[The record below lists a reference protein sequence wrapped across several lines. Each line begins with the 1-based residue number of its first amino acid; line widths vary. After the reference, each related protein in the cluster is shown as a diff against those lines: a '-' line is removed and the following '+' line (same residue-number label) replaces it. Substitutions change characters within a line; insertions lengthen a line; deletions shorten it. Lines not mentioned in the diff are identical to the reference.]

1 MKKKILPVLLAL
13 GIMGT
18 SVPQKTTAAEDL
30 LKNQINIS
38 IEDTVIE
45 FPTVLYKEEN
55 YLKLR
60 DFAYVIKDYKEI
72 EVEYKKDE
80 NGKNKIYIKD
90 GKYTPK
96 GDELK
101 SEIDF
106 KGAVIGTETLS
117 IGNED
122 IQMSKVNVKGYN
134 YFRLR
139 DLAKA
144 LGLDVSW
151 NKESRSVR
159 IKKMGEMKDGTIQ
172 FRETA
177 TEKTEH
183 SPILLV
189 KDAGEGNIS
198 ITYSVKVNTGGYS
211 LKTKSVR
218 RVGNKIIVTP
228 DLIGPPADSM
238 VTQVISYPTTTIV
251 IPKAELPEGYVIEIE
266 GAGDAGN
273 GMLTDR

>member
-18 SVPQKTTAAEDL
+18 SVPIKTTAAEDL

-38 IEDTVIE
+38 IEDMVIE

-159 IKKMGEMKDGTIQ
+159 IKKMGEMNDGKIQ

-211 LKTKSVR
+211 LKTKSVK

-228 DLIGPPADSM
+228 DLIGPPADAM
-238 VTQVISYPTTTIV
+238 VTQVISYPTTTI
-251 IPKAELPEGYVIEIE
+251 IISKAELPEGYVIEIE
-266 GAGDAGN
+266 GMKDEN
-273 GMLTDR
+273 GMLMDR

>member
-18 SVPQKTTAAEDL
+18 SVPKTAASGDL

-38 IEDTVIE
+38 VEDMVIE

-55 YLKLR
+55 YIKLR
-60 DFAYVIKDYKEI
+60 DLAFVIKDYKEI
-72 EVEYKKDE
+72 EIEYKKDE
-80 NGKNKIYIKD
+80 KGKNKIYIKD
-90 GKYTPK
+90 GKYKPI

-101 SEIDF
+101 GDIDF
-106 KGAVIGTETLS
+106 KGAIIGTENIS
-117 IGNED
+117 VGNED
-122 IQMSKVNVKGYN
+122 LQMRKVNVKGYN

-139 DLAKA
+139 DLGKA

-159 IKKMGEMKDGTIQ
+159 IKKMGEMNDGKIQ

-211 LKTKSVR
+211 LKTKSVK

-228 DLIGPPADSM
+228 DLIGPPADAM
-238 VTQVISYPTTTIV
+238 VTQVISYPTTSI
-251 IPKAELPEGYVIEIE
+251 IISKAELPEGYVIEIE
-266 GAGDAGN
+266 GEKGEN

>member
-30 LKNQINIS
+30 LKNRINIS
-38 IEDTVIE
+38 IEDMVIE

-228 DLIGPPADSM
+228 DLIGPPVDSM

-251 IPKAELPEGYVIEIE
+251 ISKAELPEGYVIEIE
-266 GAGDAGN
+266 GMKDEN

>member
-38 IEDTVIE
+38 IEDMVIE

-151 NKESRSVR
+151 DKESRSVR
-159 IKKMGEMKDGTIQ
+159 IKKMGEMNDGKIQ

-211 LKTKSVR
+211 LKTKSVK
-218 RVGNKIIVTP
+218 RVGNKIIITP
-228 DLIGPPADSM
+228 DLIGPPADAM
-238 VTQVISYPTTTIV
+238 VTQVISYPTTTI
-251 IPKAELPEGYVIEIE
+251 IISKAELPEGYVIEIE
-266 GAGDAGN
+266 GEKGEN

>member
-18 SVPQKTTAAEDL
+18 SAPIKTTAAEDL
-30 LKNQINIS
+30 LKNRINIS
-38 IEDTVIE
+38 IEDMVIE

-144 LGLDVSW
+144 LGLDISW

-159 IKKMGEMKDGTIQ
+159 IKKMGEMNDGKIQ

-211 LKTKSVR
+211 LKTKSVKR
-218 RVGNKIIVTP
+218 IGNKIIVTP
-228 DLIGPPADSM
+228 DLIGPPADAM
-238 VTQVISYPTTTIV
+238 VTQVISYPTTTI
-251 IPKAELPEGYVIEIE
+251 IISKEELPEGYVIEIE
-266 GAGDAGN
+266 GEKGEN

>member
-13 GIMGT
+13 GIMGSST
-18 SVPQKTTAAEDL
+18 PIKTTAAEDL

-38 IEDTVIE
+38 IEDMVIE

-117 IGNED
+117 IGNKD

-159 IKKMGEMKDGTIQ
+159 IKKMGEMNDGKIQ

-211 LKTKSVR
+211 LKTKTVKR
-218 RVGNKIIVTP
+218 IGNKIIVTP
-228 DLIGPPADSM
+228 DLIGPPADAM
-238 VTQVISYPTTTIV
+238 VTQVISYPTTSI
-251 IPKAELPEGYVIEIE
+251 IISKEELPEGYVIEIE
-266 GAGDAGN
+266 GEKGEN

>member
-1 MKKKILPVLLAL
+1 
-13 GIMGT
+13 
-18 SVPQKTTAAEDL
+18 
-30 LKNQINIS
+30 
-38 IEDTVIE
+38 
-45 FPTVLYKEEN
+45 
-55 YLKLR
+55 
-60 DFAYVIKDYKEI
+60 
-72 EVEYKKDE
+72 
-80 NGKNKIYIKD
+80 
-90 GKYTPK
+90 
-96 GDELK
+96 
-101 SEIDF
+101 
-106 KGAVIGTETLS
+106 
-117 IGNED
+117 
-122 IQMSKVNVKGYN
+122 MSKVNVKGYN

-159 IKKMGEMKDGTIQ
+159 IKKMGEMNDGKIQ

-211 LKTKSVR
+211 LKTKSVK

-228 DLIGPPADSM
+228 DLIGPPADAM
-238 VTQVISYPTTTIV
+238 VTQVISYPTTTI
-251 IPKAELPEGYVIEIE
+251 IISKAELPEGYVIEIE
-266 GAGDAGN
+266 GEGDAGN
-273 GMLTDR
+273 GMLSDR

>member
-13 GIMGT
+13 GIMGS
-18 SVPQKTTAAEDL
+18 SVPKTTASGDL

-38 IEDTVIE
+38 VEDMVIE

-55 YLKLR
+55 YIKLR
-60 DFAYVIKDYKEI
+60 DLAFVIKDYKEI
-72 EVEYKKDE
+72 EIEYKKDE
-80 NGKNKIYIKD
+80 NGKNRIYIKD
-90 GKYTPK
+90 GKYKPI

-101 SEIDF
+101 GDIDF
-106 KGAVIGTETLS
+106 KGAIIGTENVS
-117 IGNED
+117 VGNENL
-122 IQMSKVNVKGYN
+122 QMRKVNVKGYN

-159 IKKMGEMKDGTIQ
+159 IKKMGEMNDGKIQ

-211 LKTKSVR
+211 LKTKSVK
-218 RVGNKIIVTP
+218 RVGNKIIITP
-228 DLIGPPADSM
+228 DLIGPPADAM
-238 VTQVISYPTTTIV
+238 VTQVISYPTTTI
-251 IPKAELPEGYVIEIE
+251 IISKAELPEGYVIEIE
-266 GAGDAGN
+266 GEKGEN

>member
-13 GIMGT
+13 GIRGSST
-18 SVPQKTTAAEDL
+18 PRKTTAAEDL

-38 IEDTVIE
+38 IEDMVIE

-117 IGNED
+117 IGNKD

-159 IKKMGEMKDGTIQ
+159 IKKMGEMNDGKIQ

-211 LKTKSVR
+211 LKTKSVK

-228 DLIGPPADSM
+228 DLIGPPADAM
-238 VTQVISYPTTTIV
+238 VTQVISYPTTTI
-251 IPKAELPEGYVIEIE
+251 IISKAELPEGYVIEIE
-266 GAGDAGN
+266 GEGDAGN
-273 GMLTDR
+273 GMLSDR

>member
-13 GIMGT
+13 GIMGSST
-18 SVPQKTTAAEDL
+18 PIKTTAAEDL

-38 IEDTVIE
+38 IEDMVIE

-117 IGNED
+117 IGNKD

-159 IKKMGEMKDGTIQ
+159 IKKMGEMNDGKIQ

-177 TEKTEH
+177 AEKTEH

-211 LKTKSVR
+211 LKTKSVK

-228 DLIGPPADSM
+228 DLIGPPADAM
-238 VTQVISYPTTTIV
+238 VTQVISYPTTTI
-251 IPKAELPEGYVIEIE
+251 IISKAELPEGYVIEIE
-266 GAGDAGN
+266 GMKDEN
-273 GMLTDR
+273 GMLMDR

>member
-18 SVPQKTTAAEDL
+18 SAPIKTTAAEDL
-30 LKNQINIS
+30 LKNRINIS
-38 IEDTVIE
+38 IEDMVIE

-117 IGNED
+117 IGNKD

-159 IKKMGEMKDGTIQ
+159 IKKMGEMNDGKIQ

-211 LKTKSVR
+211 LKTKSVK

-228 DLIGPPADSM
+228 DLIGPPADAM
-238 VTQVISYPTTTIV
+238 VTQVISYPITTI
-251 IPKAELPEGYVIEIE
+251 IISKAELPEGYVIEIE
-266 GAGDAGN
+266 GMKDEN
-273 GMLTDR
+273 GMLMDR

>member
-13 GIMGT
+13 GIMGSST
-18 SVPQKTTAAEDL
+18 PIKTTAAENL

-38 IEDTVIE
+38 IEDMVIE

-159 IKKMGEMKDGTIQ
+159 IKKMGEMNDGKIQ

-211 LKTKSVR
+211 LKTKSVK

-228 DLIGPPADSM
+228 DLIGPPADAM
-238 VTQVISYPTTTIV
+238 VTQVISYPTTTI
-251 IPKAELPEGYVIEIE
+251 IISKAELPEGYVIEIE
-266 GAGDAGN
+266 GESDAGN
-273 GMLTDR
+273 GMLSDR

>member
-13 GIMGT
+13 GIMGSST
-18 SVPQKTTAAEDL
+18 PIKTTAAEDL

-38 IEDTVIE
+38 IEDMVIE

-106 KGAVIGTETLS
+106 KGAGIGTETLS
-117 IGNED
+117 NGNKD

-144 LGLDVSW
+144 LGLDISW

-159 IKKMGEMKDGTIQ
+159 ITKMGEMKDGDIA

-211 LKTKSVR
+211 LKTKSVKR
-218 RVGNKIIVTP
+218 IGNKIIVTP
-228 DLIGPPADSM
+228 DLIGPPADAM
-238 VTQVISYPTTTIV
+238 VTQVISYPTTTI
-251 IPKAELPEGYVIEIE
+251 IISKAELPEGYVIEIE
-266 GAGDAGN
+266 GEKGEN

>member
-38 IEDTVIE
+38 IEDMVIE

-159 IKKMGEMKDGTIQ
+159 INKMGEMKDSTIQ
-172 FRETA
+172 FKETA

-211 LKTKSVR
+211 LKTKSVK
-218 RVGNKIIVTP
+218 RVGNKIIITP
-228 DLIGPPADSM
+228 DLIGPPADAM
-238 VTQVISYPTTTIV
+238 VTQVISYPTTTI
-251 IPKAELPEGYVIEIE
+251 IISKAELPEGYVIEIE
-266 GAGDAGN
+266 GEKGEN

>member
-13 GIMGT
+13 GIMGSST
-18 SVPQKTTAAEDL
+18 PIKTTAAEDL

-38 IEDTVIE
+38 IEDMVIE

-117 IGNED
+117 IANKD

-159 IKKMGEMKDGTIQ
+159 IKKMGEMNDGKIQ

-211 LKTKSVR
+211 LKTKSVK
-218 RVGNKIIVTP
+218 RVGNKIIITP
-228 DLIGPPADSM
+228 DLIGPPADAM
-238 VTQVISYPTTTIV
+238 VTQVISYPTTTI
-251 IPKAELPEGYVIEIE
+251 IISKAELPEGYVIEIE
-266 GAGDAGN
+266 GEGDAGN
-273 GMLTDR
+273 GMLSDR

>member
-38 IEDTVIE
+38 IEDVVIE

-122 IQMSKVNVKGYN
+122 VQMSKVNVKGYN

-144 LGLDVSW
+144 LGLDVNW

-159 IKKMGEMKDGTIQ
+159 IKKMGEMKDGAIQ

-218 RVGNKIIVTP
+218 RAGNKIIVTP
-228 DLIGPPADSM
+228 DLISPPADSM

-251 IPKAELPEGYVIEIE
+251 IPKTELPEGYVIEIE
-266 GAGDAGN
+266 GVGDAGN

>member
-13 GIMGT
+13 GIMGSST
-18 SVPQKTTAAEDL
+18 PIKTTAAEDL

-38 IEDTVIE
+38 IEDMVIE

-117 IGNED
+117 IGNKD

-159 IKKMGEMKDGTIQ
+159 IKKMGEMNDGKIQ

-211 LKTKSVR
+211 LKTKSVK

-228 DLIGPPADSM
+228 DLIGPPADAM
-238 VTQVISYPTTTIV
+238 VTQVISYPTTTI
-251 IPKAELPEGYVIEIE
+251 IISKEELPEGYVIEIE
-266 GAGDAGN
+266 GEKGEK

>member
-18 SVPQKTTAAEDL
+18 SAPIKTTAAEDL
-30 LKNQINIS
+30 LKNRINIS
-38 IEDTVIE
+38 IEDMVIE

-144 LGLDVSW
+144 LGLDISW

-159 IKKMGEMKDGTIQ
+159 IKKMGEMNDGKIQ

-211 LKTKSVR
+211 LKTKSVK
-218 RVGNKIIVTP
+218 RVGNKIIITP
-228 DLIGPPADSM
+228 DLIGPPADAM
-238 VTQVISYPTTTIV
+238 VTQVISYPTTTI
-251 IPKAELPEGYVIEIE
+251 IISKEELPEGYVIEIE
-266 GAGDAGN
+266 GEKGEN

>member
-18 SVPQKTTAAEDL
+18 SVPQKSTAAEDL

-38 IEDTVIE
+38 IEDMVIE

-72 EVEYKKDE
+72 EVDYKKDE

-122 IQMSKVNVKGYN
+122 VQMSKVNVKGYN

-159 IKKMGEMKDGTIQ
+159 ITKMGEMKDGDIA

-211 LKTKSVR
+211 LKTKSVKR
-218 RVGNKIIVTP
+218 IGNKIIVTP
-228 DLIGPPADSM
+228 DLIGPPADAM
-238 VTQVISYPTTTIV
+238 VTQVISYPTTSI
-251 IPKAELPEGYVIEIE
+251 IISKAELPEGYVIEIE
-266 GAGDAGN
+266 GMGDEN
-273 GMLTDR
+273 GMLSDR

>member
-13 GIMGT
+13 GIMGSST
-18 SVPQKTTAAEDL
+18 PIKTTAAEDL

-38 IEDTVIE
+38 IEDMVIE

-117 IGNED
+117 IGNKD

-159 IKKMGEMKDGTIQ
+159 IKKMGEMNDGKIQ

-211 LKTKSVR
+211 LKTKSVK
-218 RVGNKIIVTP
+218 RVGNKIIITP
-228 DLIGPPADSM
+228 DLIGPPADAM
-238 VTQVISYPTTTIV
+238 VTQVISYPTTTI
-251 IPKAELPEGYVIEIE
+251 IISKAELPEGYVIEIE
-266 GAGDAGN
+266 GEGDAGN
-273 GMLTDR
+273 GMLSDR

>member
-13 GIMGT
+13 GIMGSST
-18 SVPQKTTAAEDL
+18 PIKTTAAEDL

-38 IEDTVIE
+38 IEDMVIE

-117 IGNED
+117 IGNKD

-159 IKKMGEMKDGTIQ
+159 IKKMGEMNDGKIQ

-218 RVGNKIIVTP
+218 RAGNKIIITP
-228 DLIGPPADSM
+228 DLIGPPADAM
-238 VTQVISYPTTTIV
+238 VTQVISYPTTTI
-251 IPKAELPEGYVIEIE
+251 IISKAELPEGYVIEIE
-266 GAGDAGN
+266 GEGDAGN
-273 GMLTDR
+273 GMLSDR

>member
-13 GIMGT
+13 GIMGSST
-18 SVPQKTTAAEDL
+18 PIKTTAAEDL

-38 IEDTVIE
+38 IEDMVIE
-45 FPTVLYKEEN
+45 FPTVLYKEQN

-117 IGNED
+117 IGNKD

-159 IKKMGEMKDGTIQ
+159 IKKMGEMNDGKIQ

-211 LKTKSVR
+211 LKTKSVK
-218 RVGNKIIVTP
+218 RVGNKIIITP
-228 DLIGPPADSM
+228 DLIGPPADAM
-238 VTQVISYPTTTIV
+238 VTQVISYPTTTI
-251 IPKAELPEGYVIEIE
+251 IISKAELPEGYVIEIE
-266 GAGDAGN
+266 GEGDAGN
-273 GMLTDR
+273 GMLSDR

>member
-13 GIMGT
+13 GIMGSST
-18 SVPQKTTAAEDL
+18 PIKTTAAEDL

-38 IEDTVIE
+38 IEDMVIE

-117 IGNED
+117 IGNKD

-144 LGLDVSW
+144 LGLDISW

-159 IKKMGEMKDGTIQ
+159 ITKMGEMKDGDIA

-211 LKTKSVR
+211 LKTKSVKR
-218 RVGNKIIVTP
+218 IGNKIIVTP
-228 DLIGPPADSM
+228 DLIGPPADAM
-238 VTQVISYPTTTIV
+238 VTQVISYPTTTI
-251 IPKAELPEGYVIEIE
+251 IISKAELPEGYVIEIE
-266 GAGDAGN
+266 GEKGEN

>member
-1 MKKKILPVLLAL
+1 MAL
-13 GIMGT
+13 GIMGSST
-18 SVPQKTTAAEDL
+18 PIKTTAAEDL

-38 IEDTVIE
+38 IEDMVIE

-117 IGNED
+117 IGNKD

-159 IKKMGEMKDGTIQ
+159 IKKMGEMNDGKIQ

-211 LKTKSVR
+211 LKTKSVK

-228 DLIGPPADSM
+228 DLIGPPADAM
-238 VTQVISYPTTTIV
+238 VTQVISYPTTTI
-251 IPKAELPEGYVIEIE
+251 IISKEELPEGYVIEIE
-266 GAGDAGN
+266 GEKGEK

>member
-13 GIMGT
+13 GIMGSST
-18 SVPQKTTAAEDL
+18 PIKTTAAEDL

-38 IEDTVIE
+38 IEDMVIE

-117 IGNED
+117 IGNKD

-159 IKKMGEMKDGTIQ
+159 IKKMGEMNDGKIQ

-211 LKTKSVR
+211 LKTKSVK

-228 DLIGPPADSM
+228 DLIGPPADAM
-238 VTQVISYPTTTIV
+238 VTQVISYPTTTI
-251 IPKAELPEGYVIEIE
+251 IISKAELPEGYVIEIE
-266 GAGDAGN
+266 GEGDAGN
-273 GMLTDR
+273 GMLSDR

>member
-13 GIMGT
+13 GIMGSST
-18 SVPQKTTAAEDL
+18 PIKTTAAEDL

-38 IEDTVIE
+38 IEDMVIE

-117 IGNED
+117 IGNKD

-151 NKESRSVR
+151 DKESRSVR
-159 IKKMGEMKDGTIQ
+159 ITKMGEMKDGDIA

-211 LKTKSVR
+211 LKTKSVKR
-218 RVGNKIIVTP
+218 IGNKIIVTP
-228 DLIGPPADSM
+228 DLIGPPADAM
-238 VTQVISYPTTTIV
+238 VTQVISYPTTSI
-251 IPKAELPEGYVIEIE
+251 IISKEELPEGYVIEIE
-266 GAGDAGN
+266 GEKGEN

>member
-13 GIMGT
+13 GIMGSST
-18 SVPQKTTAAEDL
+18 PIKTTAAEDL

-38 IEDTVIE
+38 IEDMVIE

-117 IGNED
+117 IGNKD

-151 NKESRSVR
+151 DKESRSVR
-159 IKKMGEMKDGTIQ
+159 IKKMGEMNDGKIQ

-211 LKTKSVR
+211 LKTKSVK
-218 RVGNKIIVTP
+218 RVGNKIIITP
-228 DLIGPPADSM
+228 DLIGPPADAM
-238 VTQVISYPTTTIV
+238 VTQVISYPTTTI
-251 IPKAELPEGYVIEIE
+251 IISKAELPEGYVIEIE
-266 GAGDAGN
+266 GEEDGGN

>member
-13 GIMGT
+13 GIMGSST
-18 SVPQKTTAAEDL
+18 PIKTTAAEDL

-38 IEDTVIE
+38 IEDMVIE

-117 IGNED
+117 IGNKD

-159 IKKMGEMKDGTIQ
+159 IKKMGEMNDGKIQ

-211 LKTKSVR
+211 LKTKSVK
-218 RVGNKIIVTP
+218 RVGNKIIITP
-228 DLIGPPADSM
+228 DLIGPPADAM
-238 VTQVISYPTTTIV
+238 VTQVISYPTTTI
-251 IPKAELPEGYVIEIE
+251 IISKAELPEGYVIEIE
-266 GAGDAGN
+266 GEKGEN

>member
-1 MKKKILPVLLAL
+1 MAL
-13 GIMGT
+13 GIMGSST
-18 SVPQKTTAAEDL
+18 PIKTTAAEDL

-38 IEDTVIE
+38 IEDMVIE

-117 IGNED
+117 IGNKD

-151 NKESRSVR
+151 DKESRSVR
-159 IKKMGEMKDGTIQ
+159 IKKMGEMNDGKIQ

-211 LKTKSVR
+211 LKTKSVK
-218 RVGNKIIVTP
+218 RVGNKIIITP
-228 DLIGPPADSM
+228 DLIGPPADAM
-238 VTQVISYPTTTIV
+238 VTQVISYPTTTI
-251 IPKAELPEGYVIEIE
+251 IISKAELPEGYVIEIE
-266 GAGDAGN
+266 GEKGEN

>member
-13 GIMGT
+13 GIMGSST
-18 SVPQKTTAAEDL
+18 PIKTTAAEDL

-38 IEDTVIE
+38 IEDMVIE

-117 IGNED
+117 IGNKD

-159 IKKMGEMKDGTIQ
+159 ITKMGEMKDGDIA

-211 LKTKSVR
+211 LKTKSVK

-228 DLIGPPADSM
+228 DLIGPPADAM
-238 VTQVISYPTTTIV
+238 VTQVISYPTTSI
-251 IPKAELPEGYVIEIE
+251 IISKEELPEGYVIDIE
-266 GAGDAGN
+266 GEKGEN

>member
-13 GIMGT
+13 GIMGSST
-18 SVPQKTTAAEDL
+18 PIKTTAAEDL

-38 IEDTVIE
+38 IEDMVIE

-117 IGNED
+117 IGNKD

-151 NKESRSVR
+151 DKESRSVR
-159 IKKMGEMKDGTIQ
+159 IKKMGEMNDGKIQ

-211 LKTKSVR
+211 LKTKSVK
-218 RVGNKIIVTP
+218 RVGNKIIITP
-228 DLIGPPADSM
+228 DLIGPPADAM
-238 VTQVISYPTTTIV
+238 VTQVISYPTTTI
-251 IPKAELPEGYVIEIE
+251 IISKAELPEGYVIEIE
-266 GAGDAGN
+266 GEGDAGN
-273 GMLTDR
+273 GMLSDR

>member
-38 IEDTVIE
+38 IEDMVIE

-96 GDELK
+96 GDEMK

-151 NKESRSVR
+151 NKESRSVK
-159 IKKMGEMKDGTIQ
+159 IKKMGEMKDGAIQ

-266 GAGDAGN
+266 GNTQGDG
-273 GMLTDR
+273 GTLSDR

>member
-13 GIMGT
+13 GIMGSST
-18 SVPQKTTAAEDL
+18 PIKTTAAEDL

-38 IEDTVIE
+38 IEDMVIE

-117 IGNED
+117 IGNKD

-151 NKESRSVR
+151 DKESRSVR
-159 IKKMGEMKDGTIQ
+159 IKKMGEMNDGKIQ

-211 LKTKSVR
+211 LKTKSVK
-218 RVGNKIIVTP
+218 RVGNKIIITP
-228 DLIGPPADSM
+228 DLIGPPADAM
-238 VTQVISYPTTTIV
+238 VTQVISYPTTSI
-251 IPKAELPEGYVIEIE
+251 IISKEELPEGYVIEIE
-266 GAGDAGN
+266 GGGDEN
-273 GMLTDR
+273 GMLSDR

>member
-13 GIMGT
+13 GIMGSST
-18 SVPQKTTAAEDL
+18 PIKTTAAENL

-38 IEDTVIE
+38 IEDMVIE

-117 IGNED
+117 IGNKD

-159 IKKMGEMKDGTIQ
+159 IKKMGEMNDGKIQ

-211 LKTKSVR
+211 LKTKSVK

-228 DLIGPPADSM
+228 DLIGPPADAM
-238 VTQVISYPTTTIV
+238 VTQVISYPTTTI
-251 IPKAELPEGYVIEIE
+251 IISKAELPEGYVIEIE
-266 GAGDAGN
+266 GMKDEN
-273 GMLTDR
+273 GMLMDR

>member
-13 GIMGT
+13 GIMGSST
-18 SVPQKTTAAEDL
+18 PIKTTAAEDL

-38 IEDTVIE
+38 IEDMVIE

-117 IGNED
+117 IGNKD

-151 NKESRSVR
+151 DKESRSVR
-159 IKKMGEMKDGTIQ
+159 IKKMGEMNDGKIQ

-211 LKTKSVR
+211 LKTKSVK

-228 DLIGPPADSM
+228 DLIGPPADAM
-238 VTQVISYPTTTIV
+238 VTQVISYPTTSI
-251 IPKAELPEGYVIEIE
+251 IISKEELPEGYVIEIE
-266 GAGDAGN
+266 GKGDEN
-273 GMLTDR
+273 GMLSDR

>member
-18 SVPQKTTAAEDL
+18 SVPKTAASGDL

-38 IEDTVIE
+38 VEDMVIE

-55 YLKLR
+55 YIKLR
-60 DFAYVIKDYKEI
+60 DLAFVIKDYKEI
-72 EVEYKKDE
+72 EIEYKKDE
-80 NGKNKIYIKD
+80 KGKNKIYIKD
-90 GKYTPK
+90 GKYKPI

-101 SEIDF
+101 GDIDF
-106 KGAVIGTETLS
+106 KGAIIGTENIS
-117 IGNED
+117 VGNED
-122 IQMSKVNVKGYN
+122 LQMRKVNVKGYN

-139 DLAKA
+139 DLGKA
-144 LGLDVSW
+144 LGLDISW

-159 IKKMGEMKDGTIQ
+159 ITKMGEMKDGDIA

-211 LKTKSVR
+211 LKTKSVKR
-218 RVGNKIIVTP
+218 IGNKIIVTP
-228 DLIGPPADSM
+228 DLISPPADAM
-238 VTQVISYPTTTIV
+238 VTQVISYPTTSI
-251 IPKAELPEGYVIEIE
+251 IISKEELPEGYVIEIE
-266 GAGDAGN
+266 GGGDGGN
-273 GMLTDR
+273 GMLSDR

>member
-18 SVPQKTTAAEDL
+18 STPIKTTAAEDL

-38 IEDTVIE
+38 IEDMVIE

-144 LGLDVSW
+144 LGLDISW

-159 IKKMGEMKDGTIQ
+159 IKKMGEMNDGKIQ

-211 LKTKSVR
+211 LKTKSVK
-218 RVGNKIIVTP
+218 RVGNKIIITP
-228 DLIGPPADSM
+228 DLIGPPADAM
-238 VTQVISYPTTTIV
+238 VTQVISYPTTTI
-251 IPKAELPEGYVIEIE
+251 IISKAELPEGYVIEIE
-266 GAGDAGN
+266 GMKDEN
-273 GMLTDR
+273 GMLMDR

>member
-13 GIMGT
+13 GIMGSST
-18 SVPQKTTAAEDL
+18 PIKTTAAEDL

-38 IEDTVIE
+38 IEDMVIE

-117 IGNED
+117 IGNKD

-159 IKKMGEMKDGTIQ
+159 IKKMGEMNDGKIQ

-211 LKTKSVR
+211 LKTKSVK

-228 DLIGPPADSM
+228 DLIGRPADAM
-238 VTQVISYPTTTIV
+238 VTQVISYPTTTI
-251 IPKAELPEGYVIEIE
+251 IISKAELPEGYVIEIE
-266 GAGDAGN
+266 GEGDAGT
-273 GMLTDR
+273 GMLSDR

>member
-13 GIMGT
+13 GIMGSST
-18 SVPQKTTAAEDL
+18 PIKTTAAEDL

-38 IEDTVIE
+38 IEDMVIE

-117 IGNED
+117 IGNKD

-159 IKKMGEMKDGTIQ
+159 IKKMGEMNDGKIQ

-211 LKTKSVR
+211 LKTKSVK
-218 RVGNKIIVTP
+218 RVGNKIIITP
-228 DLIGPPADSM
+228 DLIGPPADAM
-238 VTQVISYPTTTIV
+238 VTQVISYPTTSI
-251 IPKAELPEGYVIEIE
+251 IISKEELPEGYVIEIE
-266 GAGDAGN
+266 GEKGEN

>member
-13 GIMGT
+13 GIMGSST
-18 SVPQKTTAAEDL
+18 PIKTTAAEDL

-38 IEDTVIE
+38 IEDMVIE

-96 GDELK
+96 GDKLK

-117 IGNED
+117 IGNKD

-159 IKKMGEMKDGTIQ
+159 IKKMGEMNDGKIQ

-211 LKTKSVR
+211 LKTKSVK
-218 RVGNKIIVTP
+218 RVGNKIIITP
-228 DLIGPPADSM
+228 DLIGPPADAM
-238 VTQVISYPTTTIV
+238 VTQVISYPTTTI
-251 IPKAELPEGYVIEIE
+251 IISKAELPEGYVIEIE
-266 GAGDAGN
+266 GEGDAGN
-273 GMLTDR
+273 GMLSDR